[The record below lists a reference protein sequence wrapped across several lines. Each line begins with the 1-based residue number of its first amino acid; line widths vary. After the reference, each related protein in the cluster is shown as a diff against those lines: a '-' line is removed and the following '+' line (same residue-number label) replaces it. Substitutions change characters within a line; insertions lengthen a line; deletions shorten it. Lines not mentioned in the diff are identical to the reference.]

1 MAEIRTIDIK
11 EAVLSEN
18 AGLADRLRRRL
29 MESGTFLL
37 DVMSSPGAGK
47 TTLLLETIHRL
58 RERGITTAVIE
69 GDIESTVD
77 AEKMAAAGVKAVQ
90 LRTGGACHLDAAM
103 IEAALHELAPAD
115 YDMVAIENVGNLVCP
130 AEFDTGAHRRT
141 MLLSVPEGHDKAF
154 KYPLMFTVV
163 DCLVVSKT
171 DYLPESDFDL
181 AALRAEARRLN
192 PTLTVFEVSA
202 RTGDGMQDWCDWV
215 ADGVRQVADAGGSAE
230 DC

>member
-171 DYLPESDFDL
+171 DYLPGSDFDL
-181 AALRAEARRLN
+181 AALQAEARRLN
-192 PTLTVFEVSA
+192 PALTMFEVSA

>member
-11 EAVLSEN
+11 KAVLSEN
-18 AGLADRLRRRL
+18 TGLADALRGRLN
-29 MESGTFLL
+29 ESGTFLL

-47 TTLLLETIHRL
+47 TTLLLETIRRL
-58 RERGITTAVIE
+58 REAGIGTAVIE

-90 LRTGGACHLDAAM
+90 LHTGGACHLDASM
-103 IEAALHELAPAD
+103 VEAALNELDLSA
-115 YDMVAIENVGNLVCP
+115 YDMVVVENVGNLVCP
-130 AEFDTGAHRRT
+130 AEFDTGAHRRV

-163 DCLVVSKT
+163 DCLVVTKT
-171 DYLPESDFDL
+171 DYLPGSDFDL
-181 AALRAEARRLN
+181 ETLRAEARRLN

-202 RTGDGMQDWCDWV
+202 RTGDGMDAWCAWV
-215 ADGVRQVADAGGSAE
+215 AAAVRGGE
-230 DC
+230 

>member
-58 RERGITTAVIE
+58 RERGIRTAVIE

-77 AEKMAAAGVKAVQ
+77 AEKMAADGVKAVQ
-90 LRTGGACHLDAAM
+90 LLTGGACHLDAAM
-103 IEAALHELAPAD
+103 IEAALHELAPGD
-115 YDMVAIENVGNLVCP
+115 YDMIAIENVGNLVCP

-141 MLLSVPEGHDKAF
+141 MLLSVPEGHDKAL

-171 DYLPESDFDL
+171 DYLPGSDFDL

-202 RTGDGMQDWCDWV
+202 RTGDGMQGWCDWV
-215 ADGVRQVADAGGSAE
+215 ADGIRGVADARDGAL

>member
-37 DVMSSPGAGK
+37 DVMSSPGAGT
-47 TTLLLETIHRL
+47 TTLLLETIPRL

-103 IEAALHELAPAD
+103 IEAAVNELAVDD
-115 YDMVAIENVGNLVCP
+115 YDLIAIENVGNLVCP
-130 AEFDTGAHRRT
+130 AEFDTGAHRRV

-163 DCLVVSKT
+163 DCLVITKT
-171 DYLPESDFDL
+171 DYLPGSDFDR